1 MGARAMVPKA
11 VTVKTGIPKSLQR
24 TMAASEF
31 KAKCLAVMD
40 EVQNKRMPVTITKKG
55 KPVAQLVPII
65 DKDEPDPIFGF
76 LRDKVRIVGDIT
88 KPHYS
93 EEEYEEFFQH
103 EAANYSAIGRGTA
116 K

>member
-1 MGARAMVPKA
+1 MGAKTTSPKA
-11 VTVKTGIPKSLQR
+11 VLAKTEIPKSLQR

-65 DKDEPDPIFGF
+65 NKDKPDPIFGF

-103 EAANYSAIGRGTA
+103 EVANYSAIGRGTA